1 MRIRIAVC
9 LVLLGVSLPG
19 LAFAAQGIL
28 LLADDGKPEW
38 NTHLTQLAATVDKQ
52 RPTEVVFW
60 SATNP
65 NVQAAVD
72 RLVQRGV
79 SEIVAVP
86 LFIAAP
92 LSDFGSLV
100 KSSVPLRV
108 TAPLNGDRVAAD
120 IVLGRAQEISGD
132 PANEVI
138 VLVSHRSTSGS
149 DRRWVP
155 DLAAA
160 AKQLNVMRRFAAIV
174 STAVPPDASESS
186 ADSVAQLRRTLE
198 RHIAMGRR
206 ILVVPVLSSYGG
218 TEAAITE
225 QLQGLAHEVA
235 KSALMPD
242 DRLVAW
248 IVSRAERK

>member
-1 MRIRIAVC
+1 MRIRLAVC
-9 LVLLGVSLPG
+9 VVLLGTLLPG

-28 LLADDGKPEW
+28 LLADEGKPEW
-38 NTHLTQLAATVDKQ
+38 NAHVIQLGAAADKQ
-52 RPTEVVFW
+52 KPTEVAFR

-92 LSDFGSLV
+92 LPDLSSSV

-108 TAPLNGDRVAAD
+108 TAPLNGDPVAGD
-120 IVLGRAQEISGD
+120 IVLGRALEIS
-132 PANEVI
+132 ANAVNEVI
-138 VLVSHRSTSGS
+138 VLVSHRSAVGS
-149 DRRWVP
+149 DTRWVP

-160 AKQLNVMRRFAAIV
+160 AQQLNRMRRFAMILT
-174 STAVPPDASESS
+174 TALPPDGSEAS
-186 ADSVAQLRRTLE
+186 ADNVAQVRRTLE
-198 RHIAMGRR
+198 RQIALGRR
-206 ILVVPVLSSYGG
+206 ILVVPVLTSYGE
-218 TEAAITE
+218 TESAIRE
-225 QLQGLAHEVA
+225 QLQGFAFEVA

-248 IVSRAERK
+248 IVSRGY